1 MGPQLRIRIK
11 LPMPLAPAMPNLLL
25 TTRSGWSELA
35 VVPLLLHTLSPTDTA
50 TLMLALRTLLPLAQP
65 RPSREWRSSQLFR
78 AARTCLATL
87 PLRRTLVD
95 AQMRLVLRLLPG
107 AAVRLSSLSAQRP
120 PATPQPARMRRSKG
134 RSGCFPQPDFL
145 SVLAVVGVSSC
156 YKRGS
161 GTCDASH
168 FPLIMCLCLILINVL
183 PMCY

>member
-1 MGPQLRIRIK
+1 MG
-11 LPMPLAPAMPNLLL
+11 PNLLL
-25 TTRSGWSELA
+25 STRSGWSELA
-35 VVPLLLHTLSPTDTA
+35 VVPLLLHTMGPTDTA
-50 TLMLALRTLLPLAQP
+50 TLMLALRTSLPLAQP
-65 RPSREWRSSQLFR
+65 RPSRVCRSSQLFR

-95 AQMRLVLRLLPG
+95 AQTRLVRLRLLPG
-107 AAVRLSSLSAQRP
+107 TAVRLSSLSAQRL

-168 FPLIMCLCLILINVL
+168 FPLIMCLCLILMKVL
-183 PMCY
+183 RKFYYV